1 MIELLSASVA
11 VVAFLLA
18 IVATFIGFSR
28 WSWRRVTK
36 RRVFV
41 QTDAGV
47 SFDGVLMSRRG
58 PLLYLADVTVRAPDS
73 ARADGMVVIER
84 SRVLWIQVAT

>member
-1 MIELLSASVA
+1 MIALMSAA
-11 VVAFLLA
+11 IVVATLLL
-18 IVATFIGFSR
+18 VLGVFIGFNR
-28 WSWRRVTK
+28 WSWRLVTK

-41 QTDAGV
+41 QTDSGV

-58 PLLYLADVTVRAPDS
+58 QLLYLADVTVRAPDS
-73 ARADGMVVIER
+73 ARADGLVVVDR

>member
-1 MIELLSASVA
+1 MIAVMVA
-11 VVAFLLA
+11 AI
-18 IVATFIGFSR
+18 IVAALIAAVCVVFVVQR
-28 WSWRRVTK
+28 WSWRGVTH

-58 PLLYLADVTVRAPDS
+58 RLLYLADVTVRAPDS
-73 ARADGMVVIER
+73 ARADGLVVVER
-84 SRVLWIQVAT
+84 SRVLWIQVAN